1 MISLGRIIAIDMG
14 TSSAKVVRGRR
25 SGNGIAVDRYAN
37 IPLPVGYKSFDAI
50 KDKDAVVRAMKPA
63 LADAGIKRGRC
74 VLSVSTSDIIAR
86 PMVLPDMPESSLK
99 ENIMYEL
106 NQYVPVDTE
115 KYAVDYKA
123 VRDTED
129 DSSAVRMYIIAA
141 AVSRTLLK
149 DAVEIMR
156 ELGLDVYAID
166 LDFNALA
173 RFFAFIDNAEHAAD
187 KGDSMIIDIGHEFAQ
202 VIIYNADKIYINRV
216 IGSGSYDVDVMIANA
231 LDSNP
236 GDVSNMKHS
245 LSPETQHEVYDAV
258 MNVLES
264 IAAEVIRI
272 VDYFSAR
279 YRGHAIERVYIS
291 GGGAYIGGIDEYL
304 SQALGIPVLR
314 VKEDRW
320 IKLRNQQD
328 EDNFDIP
335 NFATAL
341 GLLLKGE

>member
-1 MISLGRIIAIDMG
+1 MISLGHIIAVDMG

-50 KDKDAVVRAMKPA
+50 KDKDAVVQAMKPA

-74 VLSVSTSDIIAR
+74 ILSVSTSDIIAR
-86 PMVLPDMPESSLK
+86 PMVLPDMPEPSLR

-129 DSSAVRMYIIAA
+129 DSSAARMYIIAA

-149 DAVEIMR
+149 DAVEIIR
-156 ELGLDVYAID
+156 ELGLSVYAID

-173 RFFAFIDNAEHAAD
+173 RFFAFIDNAEHTAD

-202 VIIYNADKIYINRV
+202 AIIYNADKIYINRI

-231 LDSNP
+231 LDSSP
-236 GDVSNMKHS
+236 TAVSNMKYS
-245 LSPETQHEVYDAV
+245 LSPDTQHEVYNAV
-258 MNVLES
+258 MSVLES
-264 IAAEVIRI
+264 IAAEVVRI
-272 VDYFSAR
+272 IDYFSAR
-279 YRGHAIERVYIS
+279 YRGHAIEKVYIS
-291 GGGAYIGGIDEYL
+291 GGGAYIEGMDEYL

-314 VKEDRW
+314 VKEGQW

-328 EDNFDIP
+328 KDNFDIS

>member
-1 MISLGRIIAIDMG
+1 MINLGRIIAVDMG

-25 SGNGIAVDRYAN
+25 SGNAIAVDRYAN

-74 VLSVSTSDIIAR
+74 ILSVSTSDIIAR
-86 PMVLPDMPESSLK
+86 PMVLPDMPEPSLK

-106 NQYVPVDTE
+106 NQYMPVDTE

-129 DSSAVRMYIIAA
+129 DSSAARMYIIAA

-149 DAVEIMR
+149 DAVEIMHG
-156 ELGLDVYAID
+156 LGLDVYAID

-173 RFFAFIDNAEHAAD
+173 RFFTFIDNVEHTAD
-187 KGDSMIIDIGHEFAQ
+187 KDDSMVIDIGHEFVQ
-202 VIIYNADKIYINRV
+202 VIIYNADKIYINR
-216 IGSGSYDVDVMIANA
+216 IINSGSYDIDVMVANT

-236 GDVSNMKHS
+236 TDVSDMKY
-245 LSPETQHEVYDAV
+245 SPSPDAQHEVYDAV
-258 MNVLES
+258 INVFES
-264 IAAEVIRI
+264 IAAEIIRI
-272 VDYFSAR
+272 MDYFNAR
-279 YRGHAIERVYIS
+279 YRGHAIERIYLS
-291 GGGAYIGGIDEYL
+291 GGGAYINGIDEYIG
-304 SQALGIPVLR
+304 QALGIPVSVPKPGQWL
-314 VKEDRW
+314 
-320 IKLRNQQD
+320 KLRKQQD